1 MVIYRRFLLFLC
13 LVSVS
18 FAQHTPRLVA
28 DVPIRTTDRK
38 IIKMSQYRGK
48 VVLLVMMLTTCDE
61 CLGTMQF
68 MARLQNEMG
77 SRGLQ
82 VVAIS
87 LDENAVVP
95 VAYAERY
102 RFPFPMGHL
111 DKDPAVKLLDLNA
124 TAHPV
129 VPTMLF
135 VDWQGKVRFQ
145 YAGNDPVFNQG
156 EKGIRTIADGLVRE
170 AAEKKGPTYK
180 TVPAGK

>member
-1 MVIYRRFLLFLC
+1 MSFRRILLFFC
-13 LVSVS
+13 LMTVS

-38 IIKMSQYRGK
+38 IIKMSEYRGK
-48 VVLLVMMLTTCDE
+48 VVLLVMMLTTCDS

-77 SRGLQ
+77 PRGFQ
-82 VVAIS
+82 VVAVS
-87 LDENAVVP
+87 LDESAVVSVP
-95 VAYAERY
+95 YAERY

-111 DKDPAVKLLDLNA
+111 DRDPAIKLLDLNA
-124 TAHPV
+124 TAQPV

-145 YAGNDPVFNQG
+145 YAGNDPIFNQG
-156 EKGIRTIADGLVRE
+156 EKGIRTIVDGLLRQ
-170 AAEKKGPTYK
+170 AAEKKGAEYK
-180 TVPAGK
+180 SAPAKQ

>member
-1 MVIYRRFLLFLC
+1 MVISRRLLLFFC
-13 LVSVS
+13 LISVS
-18 FAQHTPRLVA
+18 FAQHTPRQVA
-28 DVPIRTTDRK
+28 DVPIRTTDGKTIK
-38 IIKMSQYRGK
+38 ISQYRGK

-77 SRGLQ
+77 PRGFQ

-87 LDENAVVP
+87 LDESAVVAVP
-95 VAYAERY
+95 YAQRY

-111 DKDPAVKLLDLNA
+111 DKDPAVKLLDLNS

-156 EKGIRTIADGLVRE
+156 EKGIRTIADGLLKQ
-170 AAEKKGPTYK
+170 AAEKKGAEYK
-180 TVPAGK
+180 AEPAKK